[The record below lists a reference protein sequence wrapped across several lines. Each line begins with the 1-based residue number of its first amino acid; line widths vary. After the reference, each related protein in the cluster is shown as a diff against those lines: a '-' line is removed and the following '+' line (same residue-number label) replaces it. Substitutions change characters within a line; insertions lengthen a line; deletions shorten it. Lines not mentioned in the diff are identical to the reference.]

1 VDIITGSFGKALD
14 PEKEANW
21 LRDFYKYA
29 QNFIPAKNLWYSKM
43 FTDRFIWDNVER
55 LVDPDFDRKVARD
68 EARTRRE
75 TGQGFWWPRTSTL
88 PTREPV
94 VTKGIPDVGG

>member
-1 VDIITGSFGKALD
+1 
-14 PEKEANW
+14 
-21 LRDFYKYA
+21 
-29 QNFIPAKNLWYSKM
+29 M
-43 FTDRFIWDNVER
+43 FTDRFIWDNIER
-55 LVDPDFDRKVARD
+55 LVDPDFDKKVARN
-68 EARTRRE
+68 EARVRRE